1 MRKNIKKDMIKFYI
15 EEVFIV
21 LKTILDAGLNKIK
34 KAVKDLPLEK
44 KIEVLTML
52 EEELFATRFKS
63 LLTEFRESAKKYPIT
78 IEEIAKEVEA
88 IRQKRYESRN

>member
-1 MRKNIKKDMIKFYI
+1 M
-15 EEVFIV
+15 
-21 LKTILDAGLNKIK
+21 LKTISASGLNKIK
-34 KAVKDLPLEK
+34 KAVKDLPLER

-78 IEEIAKEVEA
+78 IEEINKEVETV
-88 IRQKRYESRN
+88 RQKRYESRN

>member
-1 MRKNIKKDMIKFYI
+1 M
-15 EEVFIV
+15 
-21 LKTILDAGLNKIK
+21 LKTISDAGLNKIK

-44 KIEVLTML
+44 KIDVLTML

-78 IEEIAKEVEA
+78 LEEITREVEA
-88 IRQKRYESRN
+88 ARQQRYESRN